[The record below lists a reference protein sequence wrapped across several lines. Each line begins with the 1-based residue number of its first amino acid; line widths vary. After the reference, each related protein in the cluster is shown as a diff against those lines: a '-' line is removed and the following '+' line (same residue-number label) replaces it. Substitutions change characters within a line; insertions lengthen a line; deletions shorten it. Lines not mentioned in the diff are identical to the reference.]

1 MSSSLDE
8 AYGAVERAYGQGDFA
23 AALQAATALLPQI
36 PAGRSDQLDQRLQLL
51 IGHIQLYGLDQPQQ
65 AMAAYGAVLRQS
77 SDPSYRQLAGEG
89 LERCRQVEPA
99 AEPMTV
105 QRAEPMASEAAP
117 ATPWLEQLSDPDA
130 ALELLRQ
137 TRQPI
142 SQPPAREPAP
152 KEPPAVALEG
162 TASAPWAEAAPSAEL
177 ADEPEPINAP
187 PEPVPMEPARLE
199 LATPQGPDQQPL
211 DLDPGL
217 LVVKLPARPN

>member
-65 AMAAYGAVLRQS
+65 AMTAYSAVIHQS
-77 SDPSYRQLAGEG
+77 SDPTYRQLAEQG
-89 LERCRQVEPA
+89 LERCRQAEPA
-99 AEPMTV
+99 AEAMAV
-105 QRAEPMASEAAP
+105 QRTEPMAREAAP
-117 ATPWLEQLSDPDA
+117 ATPWLEQLSDQDA

-142 SQPPAREPAP
+142 SQPPAQEPEP
-152 KEPPAVALEG
+152 KKPPAVALEG
-162 TASAPWAEAAPSAEL
+162 TPSAPWAELPVEPQPVTAPL
-177 ADEPEPINAP
+177 
-187 PEPVPMEPARLE
+187 EPAPVEAAEIE
-199 LATPQGPDQQPL
+199 LATAQGLDQQPL
-211 DLDPGL
+211 DLDQGL
-217 LVVKLPARPN
+217 LVVKLPARPD